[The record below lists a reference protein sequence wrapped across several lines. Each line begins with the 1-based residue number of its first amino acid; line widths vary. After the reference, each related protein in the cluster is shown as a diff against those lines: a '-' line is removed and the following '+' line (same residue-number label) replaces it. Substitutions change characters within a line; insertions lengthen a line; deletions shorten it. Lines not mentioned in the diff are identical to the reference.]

1 MQTASHVVPCARRIA
16 IPAPSIAVSARRL
29 ATSRRALGLAA
40 LLMGLAALAPRP
52 ASAEIGA
59 DELGFSVVI
68 GVAEARKAPPT
79 IAFAPSEKLS
89 GVTLELARS
98 DGRKS
103 KVGVGNLAPGRER
116 RVPIKQEK
124 GAFDYVA
131 TVRGRSADGPFEVQL
146 TFTLTVGA
154 VPMIKIRAEDVD
166 LEAAQLVV
174 RVSEQKG
181 HIELQVWDK
190 DGDELDTV
198 DQPYD
203 AVVGSP
209 IVVKWKQKPG
219 QVAGKF
225 VLKAYDVA
233 EFWSGVESVTFMD
246 IPHDDIVFESGKWDI
261 RPTEETKLDAPLQ
274 RIAAEIAK
282 VAGVLPITL
291 YVAGYTDTVGSAAD
305 NLELSRKRAQSI
317 AAWFRRRGLKVPI
330 LHQGFGEAA
339 LAVPTP
345 DNTDEARN
353 RRAVYVLATTAPPA
367 SAGFPGGAWQRL

>member
-1 MQTASHVVPCARRIA
+1 MQTATLNPAQPMRPTLLGCALVLVALVAIVPQQAHA
-16 IPAPSIAVSARRL
+16 DV
-29 ATSRRALGLAA
+29 
-40 LLMGLAALAPRP
+40 
-52 ASAEIGA
+52 GA

-79 IAFAPSEKLS
+79 IAFSPSEKLS
-89 GVTLELARS
+89 AVTLELARS

-103 KVGVGNLAPGRER
+103 KISVGNLASGRER

-131 TVRGRSADGPFEVQL
+131 NVRGRSADGPFAVQL

-154 VPMIKIRAEDVD
+154 APMIKIRAEDVD
-166 LEAAQLVV
+166 LEAGQLVV

-181 HIELQVWDK
+181 HMELQVWDK

-203 AVVGSP
+203 AIVGSP
-209 IVVKWKQKPG
+209 ITVKWKQKPG

-225 VLKAYDVA
+225 LLKVYDVA

-246 IPHDDIVFESGKWDI
+246 IPHEDIVFESGKWDI
-261 RPTEETKLDAPLQ
+261 LPSEETKLDAPLQ

-291 YVAGYTDTVGSAAD
+291 YVAGYTDTIGSSAD
-305 NLELSRKRAQSI
+305 NLELSRKRAASI
-317 AAWFRRRGLKVPI
+317 AAWFRRRGLKAPI
-330 LHQGFGEAA
+330 LHQGFCEGA

-345 DNTDEARN
+345 DGTDEARN

-367 SAGFPGGAWQRL
+367 SAGFPGGAWRRL